1 MSDRIE
7 KGLVKLIENVKP
19 GIKYN
24 STLNLTE
31 DLNLDSLDVIGFLFE
46 VEREFNIKI
55 SDEDI
60 DVYKLFNIDNLYN
73 YIKDRQ

>member
-7 KGLVKLIENVKP
+7 KRLVKLIENVKP

>member
-1 MSDRIE
+1 MPDKIE
-7 KGLVKLIENVKP
+7 KGLTKLIESVKP

-24 STLNLTE
+24 PTLNLRE
-31 DLNLDSLDVIGFLFE
+31 DLNLDSLDIIGFLFE

-60 DVYKLFNIDNLYN
+60 DVYKLFDIDNLYN
-73 YIKDRQ
+73 YIKDR

>member
-60 DVYKLFNIDNLYN
+60 DVYKLFSIDNLYN
-73 YIKDRQ
+73 YIKDR